1 MNKVLLILLLT
12 MITLGSNAQVTTDTT
27 LVDVEQMAKSET
39 AKMPKYKSGMA
50 SVVQYVM
57 NNLKDPK
64 EADENGVEGKVL
76 MTFVVDKDG
85 SLTQIT
91 PLRTA
96 VHFFDVKK
104 LSEKTGINE
113 QELINHYGQLF
124 QEEGIRILAA
134 MPKWKPGMLNGEPVR
149 VKYTLPVT
157 FAIPRFAKYH
167 M

>member
-1 MNKVLLILLLT
+1 
-12 MITLGSNAQVTTDTT
+12 
-27 LVDVEQMAKSET
+27 
-39 AKMPKYKSGMA
+39 
-50 SVVQYVM
+50 
-57 NNLKDPK
+57 
-64 EADENGVEGKVL
+64 

>member
-12 MITLGSNAQVTTDTT
+12 MVTLGANAQVTTDTT

-57 NNLKDPK
+57 NNLKYPK

-124 QEEGIRILAA
+124 QEEGIRILIA
-134 MPKWKPGMLNGEPVR
+134 MPKWKPGIEMGKPCR
-149 VKYTLPVT
+149 TM
-157 FAIPRFAKYH
+157 FAIPIVFRL
-167 M
+167 

>member
-12 MITLGSNAQVTTDTT
+12 MVTLGANAQVTTDTT

-50 SVVQYVM
+50 SD
-57 NNLKDPK
+57 LKYPK